1 MSVPKEPMMLMSY
14 INMQLRDNFD
24 SLDALCEDF
33 DVDKHEI
40 CEILATIGF
49 KYKEN
54 TNQFGK

>member
-1 MSVPKEPMMLMSY
+1 MSVPREPMMLMSY

-33 DVDKHEI
+33 DVDKQEI
-40 CEILATIGF
+40 FEILGTIGY
-49 KYKEN
+49 KYDAK

>member
-33 DVDKHEI
+33 DVDKQEI
-40 CEILATIGF
+40 CEILGTIGF
-49 KYKEN
+49 KYNED